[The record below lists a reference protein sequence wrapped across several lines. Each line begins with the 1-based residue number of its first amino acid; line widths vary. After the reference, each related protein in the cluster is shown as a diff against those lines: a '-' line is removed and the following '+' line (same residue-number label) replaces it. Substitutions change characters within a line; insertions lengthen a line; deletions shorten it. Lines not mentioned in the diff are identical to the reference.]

1 MEEHTGQVQ
10 LVLAK
15 LGEHGLYAKSDKC
28 LFDRTSIEFQGY
40 INLPIGIT
48 MDMMVSIIQEWVTPS
63 PLKDVQ
69 SFVSFAT

>member
-1 MEEHTGQVQ
+1 MQ

-48 MDMMVSIIQEWVTPS
+48 MDMMVSVIQDWVTPS

-69 SFVSFAT
+69 SFVIFAA